1 MIILDTNVI
10 SEIIRPTPSA
20 QVIAWV
26 AGQPADSLYVTAI
39 SEAELR
45 YGIAIL
51 PTGTRQER
59 LLVQIDG
66 MFKWD
71 FADRILPFDSEAA
84 RTYALIA
91 SVRRA
96 AGLPI
101 SQADCQIAA
110 IARSAGASI
119 ATRDESGFRGCGI
132 DVINPWTSVPH
143 QQECASEIHGNGT
156 P

>member
-1 MIILDTNVI
+1 MIILDSNVI

-20 QVIAWV
+20 QAIAWV
-26 AGQPADSLYVTAI
+26 AGQPADSLYITAI

-51 PTGTRQER
+51 PTSTRQER

-101 SQADCQIAA
+101 SQADCQTAA

-119 ATRDESGFRGCGI
+119 ATWDESGFRGCGI

-143 QQECASEIHGNGT
+143 QQECASEKHGNGT